1 MQAGPQLTAFRGDRA
16 AQDHAQAAMIRAAQD
31 WRGAACA
38 APVLDDLT
46 RYGAG
51 EELGDLPA
59 LSGLFAGNEPARFA
73 ADFLTHSA
81 SAMAHTPLGQPCFR
95 HSCEGGFALVSLAN
109 CGRAS
114 LSLVV
119 VEGDGGGARAVPASA
134 TVTAAERVEAV
145 LAGRARGEIAA
156 LHGERLERQP
166 RGFAPGDILRLPAW
180 HTRLFHQ
187 VTSSLV
193 CLRLARTPEPMP
205 ATRQI
210 SLTDGALLHEAAG
223 DPRDT
228 RHELM
233 AALLTAMGRGDAVD
247 ALAGLATREG
257 NGPARWQALKGALA
271 MNTAAGF
278 AALSAIASDPADPL
292 MPDTRALRDALIA
305 RHPVLGE
312 LELA

>member
-1 MQAGPQLTAFRGDRA
+1 
-16 AQDHAQAAMIRAAQD
+16 MIRAAQD

-38 APVLDDLT
+38 APVLNDLT

-51 EELGDLPA
+51 EELGDLPV
-59 LSGLFAGNEPARFA
+59 LSGLFAGAEPARFA
-73 ADFLTHSA
+73 ADFLTHAA
-81 SAMAHTPLGQPCFR
+81 SAMAQTPLGQPCFR
-95 HSCEGGFALVSLAN
+95 HSCEGGFALVNLAN
-109 CGRAS
+109 SGRAS

-119 VEGDGGGARAVPASA
+119 VEGDGDGGSTRAVPASA
-134 TVTAAERVEAV
+134 TFTAAERVEAV

-233 AALLTAMGRGDAVD
+233 AATLTAMERGDAVD

-257 NGPARWQALKGALA
+257 HGPARWQALKGALA
-271 MNTAAGF
+271 MDTAAGF
-278 AALSAIASDPADPL
+278 AALSAISCDPADPL
-292 MPDTRALRDALIA
+292 MPDARALCDALIA

>member
-1 MQAGPQLTAFRGDRA
+1 
-16 AQDHAQAAMIRAAQD
+16 MIRAAQD
-31 WRGAACA
+31 WRGAASA

-51 EELGDLPA
+51 EKLGDLPA
-59 LSGLFAGNEPARFA
+59 LSGLFARGEPARFA
-73 ADFLTHSA
+73 ADFLTHAA
-81 SAMAHTPLGQPCFR
+81 SAMAQTPLGQPCFR

-109 CGRAS
+109 SGRAS

-119 VEGDGGGARAVPASA
+119 VEGDGGNTRAVPASA
-134 TVTAAERVEAV
+134 TFTAAERVEAV

-156 LHGERLERQP
+156 LHGERLERRS

-180 HTRLFHQ
+180 HTRLFHR

-233 AALLTAMGRGDAVD
+233 AAVLTEMQREDAVD
-247 ALAGLATREG
+247 VLADLAMNG
-257 NGPARWQALKGALA
+257 GHGPARWQALKGVMA
-271 MNTAAGF
+271 MDTAAGF
-278 AALSAIASDPADPL
+278 AALSAIASDPGDPL
-292 MPDTRALRDALIA
+292 MPDARALRDTLIA
-305 RHPVLGE
+305 RHPVLAE
-312 LELA
+312 LEPA